1 MELIEQL
8 NDMTIQE
15 HFEYYKKNGMNEKQ
29 IIKQI
34 AKDRSVPKNEIYKIF
49 NKK

>member
-15 HFEYYKKNGMNEKQ
+15 HFEYYQKNGMDEKQ